1 MEEHKNGN
9 KKAKGMQN
17 KNIFNIKIPI
27 FMNDSKKNIINQRNI
42 EDDKFS
48 QIQQV
53 YEISQNNYYNND
65 NVKGDFFTDIIDECD
80 DKIPCFK
87 EYEDKHLSK
96 KSTKDNDLFN
106 SIFNN
111 NDSFD
116 SNKIEKSSSLSLY
129 NSNIYNYL
137 DSIINDDIFDDKNI
151 HKYNIDDELK
161 SIKLLTKKIKRNDF
175 ENSQESDSSDL
186 EFCHSE
192 SFNNEDPF
200 NIQFNLK
207 KSDLSN
213 KISINNEL
221 KNNLITEY
229 DNNLQN
235 LFGFDPNSSILLK
248 NLQDKKEIN
257 KININNKINKD
268 NINNKNLTINCSDNF
283 IEIYNYNNYKNKYYH
298 IYKDYKFEEPPFIDL
313 KTIINDKNNESMIEN
328 LGNELGIF
336 FGDLIIIEKGFIF
349 ENLSNFLRKI
359 KNEDNSNIIYKYKI
373 RKFMIDEMS
382 NKIKTFLLKQIIEH
396 INSFEEMENDQIKI
410 LDIDVINNKI
420 KGDFN
425 YVYLFQYIY
434 SILSNESKYKNNN
447 REIIEKKLKDFNEK
461 GDYSKL
467 VEYLHYTVKDYLDM
481 IRYKKIDETKK
492 MKEKLEH
499 FLIFEFKN
507 FKEFQKKG
515 KGLDFY
521 INLLYKKKVFNPIQ
535 NSKKEILDYIKKDY
549 ICSLLLLTYNLERFF
564 VLRKKRGFKTKT
576 KKKF

>member
-53 YEISQNNYYNND
+53 YEISQNNYYSNY
-65 NVKGDFFTDIIDECD
+65 NVKEDFFNDIIDECD

-87 EYEDKHLSK
+87 EYDKKHLSK

-106 SIFNN
+106 SIINN

-116 SNKIEKSSSLSLY
+116 LNKIEKFSSLSLY
-129 NSNIYNYL
+129 NSNRYKDL
-137 DSIINDDIFDDKNI
+137 DSLIIDDIFDDKNI
-151 HKYNIDDELK
+151 HKYNKDDELK
-161 SIKLLTKKIKRNDF
+161 STKLLTKKIKRNNL
-175 ENSQESDSSDL
+175 ENSQESYSSDL

-213 KISINNEL
+213 KISIDNEL

-257 KININNKINKD
+257 KININNNNL
-268 NINNKNLTINCSDNF
+268 NINIICSDNL
-283 IEIYNYNNYKNKYYH
+283 IKIYNYNEYKNKYYQ
-298 IYKDYKFEEPPFIDL
+298 IYKDYIFEEPPFIDL

-349 ENLSNFLRKI
+349 RNLSNFLRKI

-410 LDIDVINNKI
+410 LDFDVINNKI

-447 REIIEKKLKDFNEK
+447 REIIEKKLKAFNEK

-515 KGLDFY
+515 KGLKFY
-521 INLLYKKKVFNPIQ
+521 INLLYKIKVFNRIQ
-535 NSKKEILDYIKKDY
+535 NSKKEILEYIKKDY